1 MGLSFQPS
9 AGADPVQVTVDIEF
23 RQISGRVT
31 WASGLFRLNPAEAC
45 DREIKPINERVDEA
59 NRVFQAY
66 IVVQRFRQQQC
77 LEAVA
82 ALKVRHARSYR
93 ASPSSRNPLRFCFHT

>member
-59 NRVFQAY
+59 NRVLQA
-66 IVVQRFRQQQC
+66 
-77 LEAVA
+77 
-82 ALKVRHARSYR
+82 
-93 ASPSSRNPLRFCFHT
+93 T

>member
-9 AGADPVQVTVDIEF
+9 TGADPVQVTVDIEF
-23 RQISGRVT
+23 QQISGRVT

-59 NRVFQAY
+59 NRVLQAY
-66 IVVQRFRQQQC
+66 MVVQPGSSSVWKRSRPSRC
-77 LEAVA
+77 VMRDPI
-82 ALKVRHARSYR
+82 VRHPRVVIR
-93 ASPSSRNPLRFCFHT
+93 